1 MLRDRAVFDEVEELV
16 NDVASFAT
24 NLANRLT
31 EFIDRLPS
39 PERLMQMAG
48 DFIKEKLLSDD
59 GLCLAPSCG
68 GTHIN
73 SGEEKDLVPGSNDL
87 EILASHPTT
96 HTDRPHATR
105 YNRAHA
111 FDLAQMF
118 LTHHCPHK
126 PPLSRPLT
134 SPDHS

>member
-31 EFIDRLPS
+31 EFIGSLPS
-39 PERLMQMAG
+39 AERLMEMAG
-48 DFIKEKLLSDD
+48 GFIKEKLLNDD

-73 SGEEKDLVPGSNDL
+73 SGVEENLTPTVKGLD
-87 EILASHPTT
+87 ILASHHTT
-96 HTDRPHATR
+96 HA
-105 YNRAHA
+105 
-111 FDLAQMF
+111 DLPSQTT
-118 LTHHCPHK
+118 LVTPTHK
-126 PPLSRPLT
+126 S
-134 SPDHS
+134 